1 MSERRTRRLLLVD
14 DDPGLRMTLGDFLL
28 MNGYEVDTASSG
40 EVALIQMAKT
50 RPDLIILDMG
60 MPGMGGMGFLER
72 ITDPRTG
79 QTQVPVLVLT
89 ARSAM
94 AEFFADKQIAGFITK
109 PCDPEDL
116 LREVQQ
122 ILFMAGNLPPPDFDD
137 DTPTPPAVDLKTV
150 VIADS
155 NIIRNE
161 ALRQGL
167 IDRGYSVESVR
178 TGPEA
183 LEMAIA
189 RHPDAII
196 LPLDLPEMNADE
208 VLAVLRRLPGSR
220 DIHAIVFG
228 FGANTIP
235 LERITAIDTHNTTL
249 VESNQVA
256 EIVPATHKAL
266 N

>member
-1 MSERRTRRLLLVD
+1 MSERTTRRLLLVD

-28 MNGYEVDTASSG
+28 MNGYDVDTASSG
-40 EVALIQMAKT
+40 EVALTQMAKT

-60 MPGMGGMGFLER
+60 MPGMGGIGFLQR

-79 QTQVPVLVLT
+79 HTQVPVLVLT

-116 LREVQQ
+116 LREVRQ
-122 ILFMAGNLPPPDFDD
+122 ILFMAGNLPPPDSES
-137 DTPTPPAVDLKTV
+137 TPPTPAADAKTI
-150 VIADS
+150 VIAD
-155 NIIRNE
+155 NNVIRNE
-161 ALRQGL
+161 AIRQAL
-167 IDRGYSVESVR
+167 IDHGYSVESVR

-189 RHPDAII
+189 RHPHGII

-208 VLAVLRRLPGSR
+208 ILALLRRLPASR
-220 DIHAIVFG
+220 DISAIVFG
-228 FGANTIP
+228 FGAQAIP
-235 LERITAIDTHNTTL
+235 LERITAIDTRNTTL

-256 EIVPATHKAL
+256 EIIPATLKAIR
-266 N
+266 